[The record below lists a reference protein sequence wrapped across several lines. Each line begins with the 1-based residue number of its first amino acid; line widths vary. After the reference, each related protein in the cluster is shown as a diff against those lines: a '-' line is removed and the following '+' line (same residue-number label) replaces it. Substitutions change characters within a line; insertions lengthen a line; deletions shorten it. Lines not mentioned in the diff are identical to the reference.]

1 MRRGDLVTVRFNNAD
16 GTAYVFS
23 GQTKEGVDLTWTPL
37 GQFDI
42 AIPDDE
48 RDLMELVTEETSSSE
63 GRKNDSAKPRLDLI
77 PPEAIFA
84 LGEILS
90 YGAEKYSAR
99 NWEKGMSWGRVFGAG
114 MRHLWAWWGG
124 EKADAETGRSHL
136 WHALC
141 CVAFLVA
148 YEERN
153 IGTDDRNKGD
163 KS

>member
-1 MRRGDLVTVRFNNAD
+1 MFASTYQLIGNFKAQ
-16 GTAYVFS
+16 GA
-23 GQTKEGVDLTWTPL
+23 TWTL
-37 GQFDI
+37 DGRRYV
-42 AIPDDE
+42 E
-48 RDLMELVTEETSSSE
+48 REDGSDLIIMRPVEVPKTTPSPE
-63 GRKNDSAKPRLDLI
+63 GRKDDSAKSRLDLI
-77 PPEAIFA
+77 PPEAVFA

-99 NWEKGMSWGRVFGAG
+99 NWEAGMSWGRVFGAA

-124 EKADAETGRSHL
+124 ERNDAETGRSHL

-141 CVAFLVA
+141 CIAFLVA

-153 IGTDDRNKGD
+153 TGTDDRNKGD